1 MLKNKQWLTLWA
13 SLMLFPMTMQSGQ
26 ATPVNGKGAAKVVKP
41 SERPADHR
49 VAIQVSEAE
58 RNLLMEEMR
67 EFLHGLHSIQ
77 LALARKDMNGVALA
91 AKPMGNV
98 INKIPESMRARV
110 PETFIQ
116 LGLGQYEV
124 FEVIARDAVAKN
136 DVNHTLGQV
145 AEALTYCSGCHD
157 TYRVVVGRTDRPA
170 R

>member
-1 MLKNKQWLTLWA
+1 MVNRQWLVIWA
-13 SLMLFPMTMQSGQ
+13 SLTLLPAAAQS
-26 ATPVNGKGAAKVVKP
+26 APPRMPAVDNRVVI
-41 SERPADHR
+41 
-49 VAIQVSEAE
+49 VVSETE
-58 RNLLMEEMR
+58 RSLLMEEMR

-91 AKPMGNV
+91 AKPMGM
-98 INKIPESMRARV
+98 ILHRMPAAMRERV
-110 PETFIQ
+110 PETFVQ
-116 LGLGQYEV
+116 LGMGQHEV

-157 TYRVVVGRTDRPA
+157 TYRVVVGRTGKPA